1 MSSDV
6 PLVYLVSGDF
16 ISPFGSDGFLERISR
31 FVLLDGFLERPLT
44 SDDQLNHSIGKSS
57 DHADSISPENPI
69 LNDHLVFISLILLL
83 CHFDSTK

>member
-16 ISPFGSDGFLERISR
+16 ISPFGSDGFLEKISR

-44 SDDQLNHSIGKSS
+44 SDDQLNHSIGKSN
-57 DHADSISPENPI
+57 DHADSILPENPI
-69 LNDHLVFISLILLL
+69 LNDYCYFVILIQLNIWNP
-83 CHFDSTK
+83 